1 MIRRNRLFPF
11 LIITLRV
18 TIIKWPFLS
27 GMLWLH
33 PGSKLCQ
40 FPFSK
45 RKKCALLIVVL
56 PYRMG
61 RIFLRVAR
69 LAARKWKR
77 LLWGTPDGKTT
88 LEIKN

>member
-61 RIFLRVAR
+61 RIFFACCPLSCKEMEKIAMGDTR
-69 LAARKWKR
+69 W
-77 LLWGTPDGKTT
+77 
-88 LEIKN
+88 

>member
-56 PYRMG
+56 PYLMG
-61 RIFLRVAR
+61 RIFFACRPLS
-69 LAARKWKR
+69 RKEMEKIAMGDTRW
-77 LLWGTPDGKTT
+77 
-88 LEIKN
+88 